1 MDKLNRFGQM
11 RLDYLRTCQPA
22 LLERIKRNGTLFHHL
37 LSSQRSIE
45 WDLEQLVFSGLEEEA
60 AERYVIQEYIQNPDL
75 D

>member
-1 MDKLNRFGQM
+1 MEKLNRFGRM

-22 LLERIKRNGTLFHHL
+22 LLERIESTGTLFKHL

-45 WDLEQLVFSGLEEEA
+45 WDLEQLVFAGLEEEA
-60 AERYVIQEYIQNPDL
+60 AERYVIQEHIRKPGL